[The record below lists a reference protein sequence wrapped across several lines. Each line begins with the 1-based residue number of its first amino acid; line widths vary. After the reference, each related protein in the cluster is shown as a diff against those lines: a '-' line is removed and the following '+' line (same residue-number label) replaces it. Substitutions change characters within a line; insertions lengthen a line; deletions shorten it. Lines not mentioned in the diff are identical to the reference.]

1 MVNQEYID
9 YCDMESIQIRPKTA
23 ADAEWAEAFLKNQS
37 NRAHLMASADEC
49 ITLPALIAEVDG
61 EPIGLLVYQHQND
74 VCHIVSLNVS
84 RKRIG
89 VGESLLN
96 RLEAEAS
103 AKACKKL
110 LCVVTNDN
118 LNALRF
124 LQKRAFHLAELRVGA
139 IDARRKQNPT
149 IQLTGEHG
157 IPLRDELILEKKLKA
172 G

>member
-1 MVNQEYID
+1 MGSVN
-9 YCDMESIQIRPKTA
+9 IRSKTA
-23 ADAEWAEAFLKNQS
+23 ADAQWAEAFLKSQS
-37 NRAHLMASADEC
+37 NRAHLITTIDE
-49 ITLPALIAEVDG
+49 IIALPGLIAEVDG

-84 RKRIG
+84 RKRMG
-89 VGESLLN
+89 VGESLLK
-96 RLEAEAS
+96 RLEAEVS

-124 LQKRAFHLAELRVGA
+124 LQKREFHLAELRVGA

-157 IPLRDELILEKKLKA
+157 IPLRDEVILEKKLKV